1 MDKLKSST
9 AMSKFY
15 CITDLLLFMV
25 NEAENLIKGSVHED
39 SFFIVHNALVLITAK
54 EKINW
59 MGKNGYLHRWFLP
72 LNGMQDGNPYAGRP
86 VGNIPAFMSLD
97 NSLKRDI
104 LNSLRIHSVLSR
116 YIVDGEE
123 IDEEERNMCFSYS
136 TPR

>member
-1 MDKLKSST
+1 MDTLKSYT
-9 AMSKFY
+9 AMSKLY
-15 CITDLLLFMV
+15 CIT
-25 NEAENLIKGSVHED
+25 NLIRFTMNESEKLMKGSVHKEYL
-39 SFFIVHNALVLITAK
+39 FIFHNALVLITAK

-59 MGKNGYLHRWFLP
+59 MGKNGYLHQWFLP

-86 VGNIPAFMSLD
+86 VGNIPAFMPLD